1 MFMKNLKKHSTELI
15 YSVLLGVIIGMLMGF
30 VGNLMHVPVIFVGVF
45 SGAATGC
52 SIVILFE
59 NKKILGKSG
68 M

>member
-1 MFMKNLKKHSTELI
+1 MKNIRKHSGELI
-15 YSVLLGVIIGMLMGF
+15 YSVLLGILIGMLMGF
-30 VGNLMHVPVIFVGVF
+30 VGNYLHVPVVFVGVF

-59 NKKILGKSG
+59 NRKILSKSG